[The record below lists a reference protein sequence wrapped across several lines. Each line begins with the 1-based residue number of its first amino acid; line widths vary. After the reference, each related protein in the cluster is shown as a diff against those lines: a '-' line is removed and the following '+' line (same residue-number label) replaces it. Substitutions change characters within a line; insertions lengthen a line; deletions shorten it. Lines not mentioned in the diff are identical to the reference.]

1 MYKPKSQPHGFKY
14 IFKKKLFSFLY
25 PNEVRNALM
34 LKKKQF
40 VFYKLI
46 FSKKKKLTQ
55 SNFYSINKLKK
66 LFKYHQLKLTFNKQ
80 YDFSSKIFP
89 LDKFKNTN
97 NSNSQSFSYFTNEVS
112 EVTNKES
119 FDFKGMSNN
128 FKLSEVKIPRIRFKP
143 GYQRL

>member
-1 MYKPKSQPHGFKY
+1 MFKY

-46 FSKKKKLTQ
+46 YKKYKKLN
-55 SNFYSINKLKK
+55 SASFYSTSKLKK
-66 LFKYHQLKLTFNKQ
+66 LFKYHQLKLSNNKQ
-80 YDFSSKIFP
+80 YNFFTTQSI
-89 LDKFKNTN
+89 
-97 NSNSQSFSYFTNEVS
+97 SNSTFKIPSTSFSYFENETMEVS
-112 EVTNKES
+112 DKEN
-119 FDFKGMSNN
+119 FTFRGLNN
-128 FKLSEVKIPRIRFKP
+128 HFKLSEVKIPRIQFKP